1 MRQAHPL
8 SLTAVLLVMAI
19 ASPLAV
25 AQDTEA
31 SPPAT
36 PSQTE
41 NNRVFNPSAPTL
53 ALQHRPLPTSGAIV
67 AQPSDWKAA
76 NAAVAE
82 FPRGH
87 GDVLKWEKAQNAG
100 PGKAA
105 NQAPATHHQHGT
117 QP

>member
-8 SLTAVLLVMAI
+8 SLMAVLLVMAA

-31 SPPAT
+31 SPPAAT
-36 PSQTE
+36 SQTE
-41 NNRVFNPSAPTL
+41 NNRVFDPSAPTL

-76 NAAVAE
+76 NAAVGE
-82 FPRGH
+82 FQRGH

-105 NQAPATHHQHGT
+105 NQVPATHHQHGT